1 MQHISK
7 WLIFVVIA
15 FIFIGAV
22 SVYSYQSYRHH
33 DITKLMKESARSV
46 ITESVNYSLR
56 TDEENVIISEELFEE
71 QFKNRFEELSS
82 SFKVDQYIFEYR
94 KEGDFYKAIKVKI
107 IDEQGSDYETIL
119 ASNFNNS

>member
-1 MQHISK
+1 MQHMPK
-7 WLIFVVIA
+7 WLIIVVIA

-46 ITESVNYSLR
+46 ITESVDYSLR
-56 TDEENVIISEELFEE
+56 TDEDNILISEEVFEKN
-71 QFKNRFEELSS
+71 FKSRFQETKN
-82 SFKVDQYIFEYR
+82 SFKVKQYIFEYL
-94 KEGDFYKAIKVKI
+94 KDEDYYKAIKVKI
-107 IDEQGSDYETIL
+107 IDEQGSTYETVW